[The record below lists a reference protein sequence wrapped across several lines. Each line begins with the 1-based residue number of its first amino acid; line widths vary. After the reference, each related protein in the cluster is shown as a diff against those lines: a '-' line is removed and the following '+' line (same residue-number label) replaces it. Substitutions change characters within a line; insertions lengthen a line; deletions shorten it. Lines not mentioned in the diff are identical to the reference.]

1 MADKPYIMNASSFN
15 AKILIVD
22 DIPKNIQVAANILKQ
37 ENYNITF
44 AKSGVQALEKIEKID
59 FDLILLDVMMPEMDG
74 FEVCRRVKAN
84 EATKGIPVIFLTA
97 KTESESIVKGF
108 EVGGIDYITKPF
120 NGIELLARVRN
131 HISLRTTQKE
141 LEKAN
146 ATKDRMFSIIG
157 HDLRGPIGNIKSI
170 FSLLTDNQKSFD
182 PKQFQTFLSLG
193 RESAEST
200 FALLENLLNWARTQR
215 NQINFNPKKVDIYR
229 LTLEMISLVSLQASN
244 KDIELINEVEP
255 HAIVFADDEM
265 IKTIIRNLLTNAIKF
280 TNDGGKITISGTS
293 EGDYFQMA
301 VRDTGMGMSEETVVQ
316 LRENDGYT
324 TSGTSGEKGSGLG
337 LYLFKKF
344 VKMHSGE
351 FDIQSIP
358 EQGSIFSFT
367 IPQHL

>member
-1 MADKPYIMNASSFN
+1 MQSAQFH

-44 AKSGVQALEKIEKID
+44 AKSGPQALEKIEKIE

-74 FEVCRRVKAN
+74 FEVCRRIKEDPKN
-84 EATKGIPVIFLTA
+84 QGIPVIFLTA

-108 EVGGIDYITKPF
+108 EVGGIDYVTKPF

-131 HISLRTTQKE
+131 HINLRNTQKE

-170 FSLLTDNQKSFD
+170 FSLLTDNQKSFE
-182 PKQFQTFLSLG
+182 PKQFKTFLDLG

-200 FALLENLLNWARTQR
+200 FSLLENLLNWARSQR
-215 NQINFNPKKVDIYR
+215 NQIQFNPRKVDVYR
-229 LTLEMISLVSLQASN
+229 LTLEMINLVSLQASH
-244 KDIELINEVEP
+244 KDIELVNEVEP
-255 HAIVFADDEM
+255 HAIVYADDEM
-265 IKTIIRNLLTNAIKF
+265 IKTIIRNLLSNAIKF
-280 TNDGGKITISGTS
+280 TDDGGKIMISGQS
-293 EGDYFQMA
+293 EGEYFHMA
-301 VRDTGMGMSEETVVQ
+301 VRDTGQGMTEDVVQ
-316 LRENDGYT
+316 QLVEEDGYT
-324 TSGTSGEKGSGLG
+324 TSGTAGEKGSGLG

-344 VKMHSGE
+344 VKMHGGS
-351 FDIQSIP
+351 FDIQSVP
-358 EQGSIFSFT
+358 DQGSIFSFK
-367 IPQHL
+367 IPLHPPQKTK